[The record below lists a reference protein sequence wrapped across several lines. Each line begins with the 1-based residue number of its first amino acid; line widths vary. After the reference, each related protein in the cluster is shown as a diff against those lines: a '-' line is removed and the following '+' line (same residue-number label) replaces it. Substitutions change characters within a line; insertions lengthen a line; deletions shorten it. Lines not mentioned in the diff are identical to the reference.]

1 MVNDLLQTHGPD
13 SLVGRITSVMM
24 GSTETTFYTL
34 AVYYG
39 SVGIRD
45 TRFTVKA
52 ALLADFTGMLA
63 SVWVCR
69 IFYGFLSF

>member
-1 MVNDLLQTHGPD
+1 
-13 SLVGRITSVMM
+13 M

-45 TRFTVKA
+45 SRYTVPA
-52 ALLADFTGMLA
+52 ALLADITGLLAGTWICRLVFT
-63 SVWVCR
+63 
-69 IFYGFLSF
+69 